1 MDGWSWDGLTDLTLS
16 PSSRGLLS
24 TDGVLERTLNETFAT
39 AVVVEA
45 ASERSSERE
54 RERERRSE
62 FGEGERKEERGRERE
77 RGRKSWYCD
86 FSQETKT

>member
-1 MDGWSWDGLTDLTLS
+1 MRKERLRGLTEGMEGWRMDGWSWDGLTDLTLS

-54 RERERRSE
+54 RERDGPSL
-62 FGEGERKEERGRERE
+62 EGGKE
-77 RGRKSWYCD
+77 
-86 FSQETKT
+86 